1 MRRAVVAGVVG
12 LALVGVAGSA
22 AALWPEPAPA
32 ATALSL
38 SGDLHTHD
46 PALVAGAPGEPWYVF
61 STGDV
66 REGLGA
72 PQIRRSTDDGLTWE
86 LVGTVW
92 DAATRPEW
100 VYEAVPGVSN
110 FWAPEVIEH
119 DGTFYL
125 YYAASTFGSNASVIG
140 LTTNTTLD
148 PDDPDYAWVDQGEV
162 VASEPGET
170 NFNAIDPG
178 VVEDADGTP
187 WMAFGSFWGGIQLV
201 ELTWPSGKPVEGAS
215 PVTIASRTS
224 PPNAIEAP
232 YLVRHG
238 GWYFLFVSR
247 DACCQGTD
255 STYNIAVGRSR
266 EIAGPY
272 VDRSG
277 SEMTLDGGE
286 QLLTSTGDMV
296 GPGGQSV
303 SRGYLAF
310 HYYDAAAGGD
320 FRLEIRRLAW
330 DDEGWPVATTRA
342 EQDG

>member
-1 MRRAVVAGVVG
+1 VAGVVA
-12 LALVGVAGSA
+12 LALGLGA
-22 AALWPEPAPA
+22 AALLWPEPAPA

-66 REGLGA
+66 RTGLGA
-72 PQIRRSTDDGLTWE
+72 PQIRRSTDDGRTWE

-92 DAATRPEW
+92 DASTRPEW

-125 YYAASTFGSNASVIG
+125 YYSASTFGSNRSVIG

-148 PDDPDYAWVDQGEV
+148 PDDPGYAWVDQGQV
-162 VASEPGET
+162 IASEPGET
-170 NFNAIDPG
+170 GYNAIDPG
-178 VVEDADGTP
+178 VIEDADGTP
-187 WMAFGSFWGGIQLV
+187 WLAFGSFWGGIQLV
-201 ELTWPSGKPVEGAS
+201 ELTWPSGKPVENAA

-232 YLVRHG
+232 YLVRHDD
-238 GWYFLFVSR
+238 WYYLFVSR
-247 DACCQGTD
+247 DSCCQGSD
-255 STYNIAVGRSR
+255 STYNMAVGRSH
-266 EIAGPY
+266 EVPGPY

-277 SEMTLDGGE
+277 TEMTLDGGE
-286 QLLTSTGDMV
+286 QLLSSTGDMV

-320 FRLEIRRLAW
+320 FRLEIRELDW
-330 DDEGWPVATTRA
+330 DDEGWPVATTRS

>member
-1 MRRAVVAGVVG
+1 MRKTVVALVAV
-12 LALVGVAGSA
+12 ALVGGAGA
-22 AALWPEPAPA
+22 AAVWARPDAPA

-38 SGDLHTHD
+38 SGDIHTHD
-46 PALVAGAPGEPWYVF
+46 PALVAGAEGEPWYVF

-92 DAATRPEW
+92 DASTRPEW
-100 VYEAVPGVSN
+100 AYEAVPGVSN

-125 YYAASTFGSNASVIG
+125 YYSASTFGSNRSAIG

-148 PDDPDYAWVDQGEV
+148 PDDPDYAWVDQGQV
-162 VASEPGET
+162 LASEPGET
-170 NFNAIDPG
+170 NYNAIDPG
-178 VVEDADGTP
+178 VIEDADGTP

-201 ELTWPSGKPVEGAS
+201 ELAWPSGKPVEGAS
-215 PVTIASRTS
+215 PETIASRTS

-232 YLVRHG
+232 YLVRHDD
-238 GWYFLFVSR
+238 WYYLFVSR
-247 DACCQGTD
+247 DSCCQGSD
-255 STYNIAVGRSR
+255 STYNIAVGRSA
-266 EIAGPY
+266 EITGPY

-277 SEMTLDGGE
+277 KDMTLDGGE
-286 QLLTSTGDMV
+286 QLLATTGDMV

-320 FRLEIRRLAW
+320 FRLEIRELDW
-330 DDEGWPVATTRA
+330 DDEGWPVATTA
-342 EQDG
+342 P